1 MSVSA
6 LRMVSLTPAN
16 ASASPKASK
25 CGTCIKKCVRCG
37 TRASSNAQMKCKSC
51 DHAFLSKSGKSKQG
65 RSFKECSHC
74 HQQARSNRQAACDG
88 CGKRFDDKAGLKTPS
103 KKRRKVGRPGA
114 PKKRRKVGRPGA
126 SKKRRKVAPKL
137 DDQVLPN
144 DPYAAK
150 AVAQEQQAIMDSFT
164 DLFAFLGI
172 DLAPHAGSKDDDL
185 ESFDA
190 VLDDFEEE
198 EWVRQLMTE
207 IGDDGWLKKTVSAAT
222 EV

>member
-114 PKKRRKVGRPGA
+114 PKKRRKV
-126 SKKRRKVAPKL
+126 APKL

-150 AVAQEQQAIMDSFT
+150 AVAQEQQAIMDSST